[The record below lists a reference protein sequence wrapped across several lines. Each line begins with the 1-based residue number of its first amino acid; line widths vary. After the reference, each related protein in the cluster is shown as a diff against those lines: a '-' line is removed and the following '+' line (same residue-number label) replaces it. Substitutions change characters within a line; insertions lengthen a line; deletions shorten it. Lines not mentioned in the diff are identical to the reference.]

1 MIHCIGDSH
10 SAVFSGEEN
19 MQPIWPTPAA
29 NKLPYFRSYRIG
41 PATAYQLENKIPTI
55 NEIIKQISE
64 GDKVMFCFGEVDIR
78 AHLLKQSIEQ
88 NKPVGEI
95 IIECVNRYFEVIKTY
110 KNNGLDIIIWGPIAS
125 WNANHPYTGGPSYG
139 TNIERNEIT
148 RHFTETLKTLADA
161 EGIPLVTIFYD
172 MLNEDGT
179 TNSFFLDDW
188 DGSHMHLSQRAM
200 STIVDKFKNE
210 HLL

>member
-19 MQPIWPTPAA
+19 MQPIWPIPAA

-41 PATAYQLENKIPTI
+41 PATAYQLENKIPII
-55 NEIIKQISE
+55 NEIIKDISE
-64 GDKVMFCFGEVDIR
+64 NDKVMFCFGEVDIR

-88 NKPVGEI
+88 NKPIENI
-95 IIECVNRYFEVIKTY
+95 IDECVNRYFDVIKTY
-110 KNNGLDIIIWGPIAS
+110 KNNGVDIIIWGPIAS

-139 TNIERNEIT
+139 SNIERNEIT
-148 RHFTETLKTLADA
+148 KYFTEKLETLAKVED
-161 EGIPLVTIFYD
+161 IPLITIFYD

-188 DGSHMHLSQRAM
+188 AGSHMHLSQRALP
-200 STIVDKFKNE
+200 TIIDKLEKKN
-210 HLL
+210 LL